1 MTFEETVSGLLSFL
15 DSPEA
20 KFMGPSI
27 ENYKQRISELVKD
40 CKELTDNLSIEVST
54 ERVALVRESLDYLRR
69 YYLENPIGEG
79 LARFVKSYVL
89 LVSNWNSHT
98 VKREEIAEQVTLLD
112 RLYDGHL
119 TSLEAISLTK
129 RLIQQMRRYSNF
141 ALPSIELSK
150 HYMKSLEE

>member
-1 MTFEETVSGLLSFL
+1 MTFEETVHELLDFT
-15 DSPEA
+15 DSPAA

-27 ENYKQRISELVKD
+27 ENYKQRISELANDCRELAKD
-40 CKELTDNLSIEVST
+40 LPIEVT
-54 ERVALVRESLDYLRR
+54 QERVALVRESLDYLRR

-79 LARFVKSYVL
+79 LVCFVRGYVL

-98 VKREEIAEQVTLLD
+98 VKREEIAEQVVLLD

-119 TSLEAISLTK
+119 TSLEAIATVK
-129 RLIQQMRRYSNF
+129 KLIQQMRRYSNF

-150 HYMKSLEE
+150 HYMKTLEE